1 MSAPALDVREVQ
13 SSLAMQREFA
23 FPPVYYIAQPT
34 DGAFSHASGDTP
46 AEARANWIKCH
57 AH

>member
-1 MSAPALDVREVQ
+1 MNAPALDIRAVE

-23 FPPVYYIAQPT
+23 FPPVYYIAEPEN
-34 DGAFSHASGDTP
+34 GAALHAAGDTP
-46 AEARANWIKCH
+46 SEARANWIKRY